1 MKSPNLGQGAEKWAY
16 PYTTCG
22 RSCHSLSV
30 TGNLVMCINSF
41 KTPQSL

>member
-1 MKSPNLGQGAEKWAY
+1 MKTPNLGQGAEKWAY

-22 RSCHSLSV
+22 RSHSFSV
-30 TGNLVMCINSF
+30 TGNLVTCINGF